1 MKSIISSAHG
11 CYICGKVGDLETH
24 HCIFGSKRKKADE
37 DGLTVRLCASC
48 HHAIHNPTNK
58 FDQSMQNG
66 LKKIAQERWEATY
79 GSREDFVNRYGK
91 NYLG

>member
-1 MKSIISSAHG
+1 MKSIISNSTA
-11 CYICGKVGDLETH
+11 CYICGKLGTVTH

-37 DGLTVRLCASC
+37 DGLTVKLCASC

-58 FDQSMQNG
+58 FDQSMQDA
-66 LKKIAQERWEATY
+66 LKKIAQEKWEATY
-79 GSREDFVNRYGK
+79 GSREEFTKRYGE